1 MTTAAL
7 EARPQQIP
15 LPLEPALALE
25 DLFLG
30 VFRRLGLKRAAPA
43 FRVAYRPFA
52 NLRSSVHLRGN
63 CAVVH
68 ISDMLENAPPIVT
81 EALGEILLAPLF
93 RRRPSREARE
103 CYLAYVM
110 KPAVRHEI
118 EEARR
123 RRGRKRL
130 LPAKG
135 QHYDLEEIFA
145 RLNRRF
151 FRGELVPLRLGWSPT
166 RSRTVLGHY
175 DAAHGAIIISRLLD
189 SSKVS
194 SHLVEYLVFHE
205 MLHIRYPVERN
216 GHRRVIHSRQF
227 HEAEKEFPRLEQ
239 ARREMKSICQ

>member
-1 MTTAAL
+1 MTTSAL

-25 DLFLG
+25 DLFLR

-68 ISDMLENAPPIVT
+68 ISDMLEKAPPIVT
-81 EALGEILLAPLF
+81 EALGEILLAQLF

-110 KPAVRHEI
+110 KPAVRQEI

-135 QHYDLEEIFA
+135 RHYDLEEIFSK
-145 RLNRRF
+145 LNRRF

-175 DAAHGAIIISRLLD
+175 DSAHGTIIITRLLD
-189 SSKVS
+189 SSNVS
-194 SHLVEYLVFHE
+194 NHLVEYLVFHE
-205 MLHIRYPVERN
+205 MLHIRFPVERN

-227 HEAEKEFPRLEQ
+227 REAEKKFPRFEQ
-239 ARREMKSICQ
+239 ARRELKLICP

>member
-1 MTTAAL
+1 MTTSAL

-25 DLFLG
+25 DLFLR
-30 VFRRLGLKRAAPA
+30 VFRRLGLKRPAPA

-52 NLRSSVHLRGN
+52 NLRSSIHLRGN
-63 CAVVH
+63 CAVVQ
-68 ISDMLENAPPIVT
+68 ISDTLEKAPPIVT
-81 EALGEILLAPLF
+81 EALGEILLAQLF

-110 KPAVRHEI
+110 KPAVRHAI
-118 EEARR
+118 DEARR

-135 QHYDLEEIFA
+135 RHYDLEEIFA
-145 RLNRRF
+145 ELNRRF
-151 FRGELVPLRLGWSPT
+151 FRDEVAPPRLGWSPT

-175 DAAHGAIIISRLLD
+175 DSAHGTIIISRLLD
-189 SSKVS
+189 SPRVS
-194 SHLVEYLVFHE
+194 RLLVEYLVFHE
-205 MLHIRYPVERN
+205 MLHVRYPVQHN
-216 GHRRVIHSRQF
+216 GHRRVVHTRQF
-227 HEAEKEFPRLEQ
+227 CEAEKEFPRLEQ

>member
-1 MTTAAL
+1 MTTPLL

-15 LPLEPALALE
+15 LPLEPSLALE
-25 DLFLG
+25 DLFLR
-30 VFRRLGLKRAAPA
+30 VFRRLGLKRPAPA

-52 NLRSSVHLRGN
+52 NLRSSVYLRDN

-81 EALGEILLAPLF
+81 EALAEILLAQLF

-103 CYLAYVM
+103 CYLAHVM
-110 KPAVRHEI
+110 KPAVRHDI

-151 FRGELVPLRLGWSPT
+151 FLGELAPPRLGWSPT

-216 GHRRVIHSRQF
+216 GHRRVVHSREF
-227 HEAEKEFPRLEQ
+227 REAEMRFPRFEQ
-239 ARREMKSICQ
+239 ARRELKLVCA